1 MEEVVKKQRKT
12 KKIAGVIVGVLL
24 ALAAVCVIVLFVYTS
39 DYYRS
44 EVTIEGVAQNT
55 VCTVEEF
62 SEGIFVDGSGS
73 RDAVIFY
80 PGAKVEYTAY
90 LPLCVKLAE
99 QGVDCFLV
107 EMPFHL
113 AIFGMNKAGKIMD
126 DYSYENWYLAGH
138 SLGGA
143 FGANY
148 VADHVEDF
156 AGLIMLAAYP
166 TKPLVSED
174 LKVISIYGNKDT
186 VLNKENVDAGKE
198 FVPEHYTEIG
208 LGGANHAGFGNYGPQ
223 EGDGEA
229 TMEREKQQDM
239 TVQYIM
245 KMIQTTYE
253 E

>member
-1 MEEVVKKQRKT
+1 MTKTEVKQNKG
-12 KKIAGVIVGVLL
+12 KKITVVIIAILVVILG
-24 ALAAVCVIVLFVYTS
+24 ALFLYTN

-44 EVTIEGVAQNT
+44 EVSIEDFDENT
-55 VCTVEEF
+55 AYTVEEF
-62 SEGIFVDGSGS
+62 SDGIFVDGSGNK
-73 RDAVIFY
+73 DAVIFY

-113 AIFGMNKAGKIMD
+113 AILGMNKADKIME

-143 FGANY
+143 MAANY
-148 VADHVEDF
+148 VAENVDEF

-166 TKPLVSED
+166 TKALVSDD
-174 LKVISIYGNKDT
+174 LKVISIYGNKDE
-186 VLNKENVDAGKE
+186 VINEEKLDAGVE
-198 FVPEHYTEIG
+198 FVPVHYTEIG

-223 EGDGEA
+223 EGDGEP
-229 TMEREKQQDM
+229 TMEREKQQEM
-239 TVQYIM
+239 TVHYIM
-245 KMIQTTYE
+245 KMIQQTYE
-253 E
+253 

>member
-1 MEEVVKKQRKT
+1 MHVEKKKMNRGKRIAVV
-12 KKIAGVIVGVLL
+12 IISVLL
-24 ALAAVCVIVLFVYTS
+24 ALTAVCVAALFIYTS

-44 EVTIEGVAQNT
+44 EVSIENFAENT
-55 VCTVEEF
+55 SYTVEEF
-62 SEGIFVDGSGS
+62 SQGIIVDGVGTE
-73 RDAVIFY
+73 DAVIFY
-80 PGAKVEYTAY
+80 PGAKVEYTSY
-90 LPLCVKLAE
+90 LPLCTKLAE
-99 QGVDCFLV
+99 QGVDCFVV

-113 AIFGMNKAGKIMD
+113 AVLGMNKAGKIME

-148 VADHVEDF
+148 VADHVEEF

-166 TKPLVSED
+166 TKPLISED
-174 LKVISIYGNKDT
+174 LKVISIYGNKDM
-186 VLNKENVDAGKE
+186 VLNKESVDAGKE

-208 LGGANHAGFGNYGPQ
+208 LGGANHAGFANYGPQ

-229 TMEREKQQDM
+229 TMDREKQQDM

-245 KMIQTTYE
+245 KMIQTTYNE
-253 E
+253 

>member
-1 MEEVVKKQRKT
+1 MTNTKNKTNLGKKLAIVV
-12 KKIAGVIVGVLL
+12 IGIVGII
-24 ALAAVCVIVLFVYTS
+24 LAALFLYTN

-44 EVTIEGVAQNT
+44 EVKIEDCVANTECTIE
-55 VCTVEEF
+55 EF
-62 SEGIFVDGSGS
+62 KSGLFVDGSGS
-73 RDAVIFY
+73 TDAVIFY

-113 AIFGMNKAGKIMD
+113 AIFGMNKAGNIMD
-126 DYSYENWYLAGH
+126 NYSYDNWYLAGH

-143 FGANY
+143 MAANY

-166 TKPLVSED
+166 TKELASED
-174 LKVISIYGNKDT
+174 LKVISIYGNKDE
-186 VLNKENVDAGKE
+186 VLNRENLEAGKE

-229 TMEREKQQDM
+229 TMEREKQQEM
-239 TVQYIM
+239 TVTYIM
-245 KMIQTTYE
+245 KMIQQTYE
-253 E
+253 EA

>member
-1 MEEVVKKQRKT
+1 MSVTGKKQNRGR
-12 KKIAGVIVGVLL
+12 KIAIVIIGMILVIAVIGVA
-24 ALAAVCVIVLFVYTS
+24 ALAVYTS

-44 EVTIEGVAQNT
+44 EVDMEDYASASNYTI
-55 VCTVEEF
+55 EEF
-62 SEGIFVDGSGS
+62 SEGIFVDGSGTE
-73 RDAVIFY
+73 DAVIFY

-90 LPLCVKLAE
+90 LPLCIRLAE

-113 AIFGMNKAGKIMD
+113 AILGMNKADKIMD

-143 FGANY
+143 MAANY
-148 VADHVEDF
+148 VSDNVDDF

-166 TKPLVSED
+166 TKPLVSDD
-174 LKVISIYGNKDT
+174 LKVISIYGNKDG
-186 VLNKENVDAGKE
+186 VLDKEKMDVGVQ

-229 TMEREKQQDM
+229 TMEREKQQEM
-239 TVQYIM
+239 TVNYIM

>member
-1 MEEVVKKQRKT
+1 MKKNSKKT
-12 KKIAGVIVGVLL
+12 GYMFAGILVVIVT
-24 ALAAVCVIVLFVYTS
+24 ALFLCTN

-44 EVTIEGVAQNT
+44 EVTIEDCAVNT
-55 VCTVEEF
+55 ECTIEEF
-62 SEGIFVDGSGS
+62 SNGIFIDGSGNS
-73 RDAVIFY
+73 DAVIFY

-99 QGVDCFLV
+99 QGVDSFLV
-107 EMPFHL
+107 KMPFHL

-126 DYSYENWYLAGH
+126 NYDYDNWYLAGH

-143 FGANY
+143 MAADY
-148 VADHVEDF
+148 VADHIEDF

-166 TKPLVSED
+166 TKELVSDE

-186 VLNKENVDAGKE
+186 VLNRENLENGKE

-239 TVQYIM
+239 TVGYIV
-245 KMIQTTYE
+245 KMIQKNYE
-253 E
+253 EE